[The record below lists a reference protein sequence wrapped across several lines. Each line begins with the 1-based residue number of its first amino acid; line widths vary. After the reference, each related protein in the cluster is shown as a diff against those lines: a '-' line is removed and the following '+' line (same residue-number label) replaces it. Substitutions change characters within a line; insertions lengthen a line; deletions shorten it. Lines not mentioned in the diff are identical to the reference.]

1 MKVQA
6 QVNDTFLG
14 RNGNWL
20 LPFVG
25 SLILLVTP
33 LLTHTLG
40 QESPIPEWVLTIFAA
55 LGFGATGVIAMFADT
70 LSAHVVRWL
79 AEVLSVAVLGTLLW
93 SLFYA
98 AA

>member
-6 QVNDTFLG
+6 QVNDTFMG
-14 RNGNWL
+14 RNGNWV

-40 QESPIPEWVLTIFAA
+40 QESPIPEWVLTLFAA
-55 LGFGATGVIAMFADT
+55 LGFGASGVIALFTDT

-79 AEVLSVAVLGTLLW
+79 AEVLAVAVLGSLFW
-93 SLFYA
+93 SLLHA